1 MTSSYKAKIYYPL
14 MKRSIGDA
22 ETGEL
27 RRRFLAQA
35 SGDVLEIGFGSGL
48 NLPYYPDSIDA
59 ITAIDPNEVPVE
71 STGRPAVHFERMSA
85 GALHFD
91 AGRFDCVVSA
101 FTLCSVADMALV
113 LREIQRVL
121 KPGGRFLFLEHGKSW
136 FPAAAV
142 LQTLANPF
150 YRLLACGCRVNR
162 DMLSAIAG
170 SGLQISTVER
180 IRIRRLPV
188 SGYYY
193 LGSAV
198 KTTPPVPL
206 QPIEEHSTPE
216 GTQP

>member
-48 NLPYYPDSIDA
+48 NLPYYPASIDA
-59 ITAIDPNEVPVE
+59 ITAIDPNEAPLE
-71 STGRPAVHFERMSA
+71 PTGRPAVHFERMSA
-85 GALHFD
+85 GALRFETD
-91 AGRFDCVVSA
+91 RFDCVVSA

-136 FPAAAV
+136 FPAAAA

-150 YRLLACGCRVNR
+150 YQLLACGCRVNR

-170 SGLQISTVER
+170 SGLRINAVER

-206 QPIEEHSTPE
+206 QPIKNHSTPE

>member
-14 MKRSIGDA
+14 MKRSIGDE

-59 ITAIDPNEVPVE
+59 ITAIDPNEVPIE

-85 GALHFD
+85 GALRFE
-91 AGRFDCVVSA
+91 ANRFDCVVSA
-101 FTLCSVADMALV
+101 FTLCSVAELRLV
-113 LREIQRVL
+113 LNEIKRVL

-136 FPAAAV
+136 FPAAVA

-150 YRLLACGCRVNR
+150 YRVLACGCRVNR
-162 DMLSAIAG
+162 DILSAITG
-170 SGLQISTVER
+170 SGLQISTVDL
-180 IRIRRLPV
+180 IHIPHLPI

-198 KTTPPVPL
+198 KTGMPDPLPPIQTPT
-206 QPIEEHSTPE
+206 TPE
-216 GTQP
+216 GNQP